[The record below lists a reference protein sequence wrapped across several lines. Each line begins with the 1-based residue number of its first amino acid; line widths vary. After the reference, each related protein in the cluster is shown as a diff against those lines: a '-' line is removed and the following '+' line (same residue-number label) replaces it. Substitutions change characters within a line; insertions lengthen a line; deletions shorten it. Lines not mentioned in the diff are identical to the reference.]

1 MLKTLSKITTLFF
14 LIVLLT
20 AGSAMALSISFDNGN
35 DGSAEIT
42 VNDDDNDGYVSYT
55 GTLLNGTNIGQWDI
69 NSLAGVSHPALGTD
83 TLPMLDIFS
92 LTIDYNPFNGPLG
105 GVIAVSVED
114 TYADFADLDSTIKGF
129 VASIGGTTY
138 GSIDFYASINGYDID
153 ILWGDMTHNYPAFSA
168 AESVAM
174 ANIPTGSP
182 FTLSMKAV
190 ITQGAGITT
199 FDANIAP
206 VPEPATILLFGTG
219 LIGIA
224 GITRRKLGLNKGRK

>member
-1 MLKTLSKITTLFF
+1 MLKILFKTTTLFF
-14 LIVLLT
+14 ITLLLT

-35 DGSAEIT
+35 DDIIELT
-42 VNDDDNDGYVSYT
+42 VNDDDNDGYVYYN
-55 GTLLNGTNIGQWDI
+55 GLLNNGTNIGQWDI

-83 TLPMLDIFS
+83 TLPMLDLFS
-92 LTIDYNPFNGPLG
+92 LTLDYYPLNGLG
-105 GVIAVSVED
+105 GVLAVSVED
-114 TYADFADLDSTIKGF
+114 TYADFNDLDSTINGF
-129 VASIGGTTY
+129 VASIGGTTC
-138 GSIDFYASINGYDID
+138 GTVDFSASINGYALD
-153 ILWGDMTHNYPAFSA
+153 ILWDDMTHNYTAFSA
-168 AESVAM
+168 AESIAL
-174 ANIPTGSP
+174 ADIPTGSP

-224 GITRRKLGLNKGRK
+224 GITRRKLGLGKDRR